1 LWVSS
6 KSCGIIALHRIRSI
20 SFMPGISEV
29 KIIEVL
35 CHMPKHTK

>member
-1 LWVSS
+1 
-6 KSCGIIALHRIRSI
+6 
-20 SFMPGISEV
+20 MPGISEV